1 MSIRWNEFNPA
12 VVNAPTH
19 NALNICNELLRI
31 TATPGMT
38 TGQFIRI
45 LHDESTSAEQL
56 WARYM
61 LEATAFIYA
70 RKLAR
75 RHGRMGVFAELTVL
89 MRETWALFVDE
100 LNNMPDSRP
109 ASPNSV
115 VLIEL

>member
-12 VVNAPTH
+12 VVSSHTH

-45 LHDESTSAEQL
+45 LHNESARSEQL
-56 WARYM
+56 WAKYM

-75 RHGRMGVFAELTVL
+75 RHGRMDVFAELTVL
-89 MRETWALFVDE
+89 MREAWGMFIEE
-100 LNNMPDSRP
+100 LNNLPDSRP
-109 ASPNSV
+109 ASPTSIV
-115 VLIEL
+115 MVEL